1 MTLDLQKD
9 LRFAGAGDSGG
20 LGSANYCPQDRS
32 GPLSPSAN
40 KMPRSHGHARSL
52 ACYLC
57 LLPRQASEAEN
68 INKLALYSE
77 VANPG

>member
-32 GPLSPSAN
+32 GPLPLSVN
-40 KMPRSHGHARSL
+40 KMPTSHGHARSL

-57 LLPRQASEAEN
+57 LLSRQARKA
-68 INKLALYSE
+68 
-77 VANPG
+77 